1 MWTAVKISADAAN
14 NIQVEAGLLLNS
26 FDVTDPAEPADAD
39 IIAATT
45 GDFTITATPN
55 TTDFFEDVNN
65 APANSKEGVRITG
78 WDCGLSV
85 GVLEIKNETLKLALS
100 AYETQTDG
108 GITPRAQYKGT
119 DFQKIYW
126 IGDMVDEDKLL
137 VVAMDDTINT
147 NGVSLTTTKNGK
159 GNLALELKA
168 YPSFSSPTVIPMAF
182 YILEKVDGTTSYTYT
197 AVSPVGTENPHT
209 EGWYVLNGDAYYL
222 TADTAVD
229 SNKTYYERTTNS

>member
-26 FDVTDPAEPADAD
+26 FDVANPAEPADAD

-45 GDFTITATPN
+45 GDFTITATPE

-65 APANSKEGVRITG
+65 APTNSKEGVRITG

-85 GVLEIKNETLKLALS
+85 GVLEIKDATLKLALS
-100 AYETQTDG
+100 AFDIQDDG
-108 GITPRAQYKGT
+108 GITPRSQYKMS
-119 DFQKIYW
+119 DFQKVYW

-147 NGVSLTTTKNGK
+147 NGISLTTTKNGK
-159 GNLALELKA
+159 GNLSLELKA
-168 YPSFSSPTVIPMAF
+168 YPSFSNPTVIPMAF
-182 YILEKVDGTTSYTYT
+182 YILEKEDATTTYTYT
-197 AVSPVGTENPHT
+197 AVSPVGTENPHD
-209 EGWYVLNGDAYYL
+209 EGWYVLNGDTYYR
-222 TADTAVD
+222 TADTEVD
-229 SNKTYYERTTNS
+229 DNKTYYSRTSA